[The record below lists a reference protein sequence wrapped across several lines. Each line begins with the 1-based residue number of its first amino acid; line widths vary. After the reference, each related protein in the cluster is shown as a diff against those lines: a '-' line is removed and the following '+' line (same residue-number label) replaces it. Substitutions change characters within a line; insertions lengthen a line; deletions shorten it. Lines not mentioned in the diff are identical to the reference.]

1 WNSPEIP
8 SHCTYFQFNFCTQKL
23 GLFIICH
30 VLLRRRSIFPSLFSH
45 IQTVTP
51 IDRKTRTPEQLTH
64 IHNHGKD
71 LPGHRD
77 WIQRGENGDNLETL
91 RLIFTN
97 KQLEDSSVLSSY
109 GIQNQSVIQLV
120 MRVPGGWRH

>member
-1 WNSPEIP
+1 MGKIYQVTVIGFRGEKMVIDVSNTEEQMNSTI
-8 SHCTYFQFNFCTQKL
+8 
-23 GLFIICH
+23 
-30 VLLRRRSIFPSLFSH
+30 VL
-45 IQTVTP
+45 
-51 IDRKTRTPEQLTH
+51 QLKNK
-64 IHNHGKD
+64 ISER
-71 LPGHRD
+71 LPG
-77 WIQRGENGDNLETL
+77 NSGDNLETL

>member
-1 WNSPEIP
+1 VTLSPCLSLGLVIQ
-8 SHCTYFQFNFCTQKL
+8 HQKL
-23 GLFIICH
+23 SPSSFKKTRDI
-30 VLLRRRSIFPSLFSH
+30 RRSIFPSLFSH